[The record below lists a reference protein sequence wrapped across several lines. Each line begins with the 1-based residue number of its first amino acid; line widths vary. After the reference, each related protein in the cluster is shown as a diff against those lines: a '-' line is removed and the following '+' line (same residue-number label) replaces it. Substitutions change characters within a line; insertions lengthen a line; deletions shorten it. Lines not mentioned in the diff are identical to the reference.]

1 MQPVAPAL
9 LPRRNALVAL
19 VAAYVLLLQAVLG
32 SPALGAAADPLR
44 FDPLGVI
51 CATHETAAAD
61 GQRDPAHK
69 THLPDCC
76 FAGCLMMGAAALAAE
91 PGPSFQPPVRIG
103 LIAAP
108 TPADILP
115 APRYATGANPRA
127 PPLPA

>member
-1 MQPVAPAL
+1 MAPAF

-51 CATHETAAAD
+51 CATHETAAGD
-61 GQRDPAHK
+61 SQNDPAHK
-69 THLPDCC
+69 PHLPDCC

-91 PGPSFQPPVRIG
+91 AAPAFRPPVRIG
-103 LIAAP
+103 RLAAP

-115 APRYATGANPRA
+115 APRYASGANPRA

>member
-1 MQPVAPAL
+1 MQPVAPVL

-44 FDPLGVI
+44 FDPLGAI
-51 CATHETAAAD
+51 CATHESAAGD
-61 GQRDPAHK
+61 SQKDPAHK

-91 PGPSFQPPVRIG
+91 PGPAFQPPVRIG

-115 APRYATGANPRA
+115 APRHASGANPRA